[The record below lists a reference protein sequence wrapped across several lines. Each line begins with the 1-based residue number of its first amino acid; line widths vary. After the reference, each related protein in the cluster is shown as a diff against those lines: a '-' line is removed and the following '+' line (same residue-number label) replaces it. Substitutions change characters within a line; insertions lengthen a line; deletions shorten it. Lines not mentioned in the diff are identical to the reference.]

1 MTRSDQPSSF
11 PSTLSPTHN
20 RIDPATG
27 IKPIALWG
35 PECARGWISDVRF
48 GPGDAKVIKRQP
60 RKRRPASAGY

>member
-1 MTRSDQPSSF
+1 MTRSDPTSSF
-11 PSTLSPTHN
+11 PPTLPPSQN